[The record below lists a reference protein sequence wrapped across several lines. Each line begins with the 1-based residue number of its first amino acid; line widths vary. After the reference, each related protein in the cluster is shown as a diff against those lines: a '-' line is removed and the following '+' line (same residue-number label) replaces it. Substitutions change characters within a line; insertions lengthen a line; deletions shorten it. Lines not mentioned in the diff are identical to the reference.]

1 MTLREVFESRSEE
14 WINTTSRTICED
26 IQLDWNLVSCIV
38 RVCTRN
44 PEYVPGYRMSRNDSD
59 PDKIRKWLNRFN
71 QSFLNR
77 PSRKIGAQMT
87 TISDPLID
95 VIFEAYGYQNTDEIR
110 TNHRNSMMAENI
122 LGSLLEEYLHQN
134 VIGTGWRV
142 AWGESVKSVDVVK
155 CNTDGTFVLLQVKN
169 KYNSENSSSQAVR
182 EGTIIEKWH
191 RLKADG
197 TTRWPELCQ
206 LFGLQQNQ
214 MTEQRYRDWVTVQ
227 IRNNPAMISFE

>member
-1 MTLREVFESRSEE
+1 MTLREVFESRTGE
-14 WINTTSRTICED
+14 WIDATSRTICEE

-38 RVCTRN
+38 RVCIRN
-44 PEYVPGYRMSRNDSD
+44 PEYVPGYRMSMNDSD
-59 PDKIRKWLNRFN
+59 IDKIRKWLNRFN
-71 QSFLNR
+71 QSFVNR
-77 PSRKIGAQMT
+77 PSRKKGTQMT

-95 VIFEAYGYQNTDEIR
+95 VIFEACGSQNADEIR

-122 LGSLLEEYLHQN
+122 LGSLLEEYLHEN
-134 VIGTGWRV
+134 LIGTRWRI
-142 AWGESVKSVDVVK
+142 AWGESVKSVDAVK
-155 CNTDGTFVLLQVKN
+155 CNADDTFVLLQVKN

-182 EGTIIEKWH
+182 EGTTIEKWH

-206 LFGLQQNQ
+206 LFGLPQNQ

-227 IRNNPAMISFE
+227 IQNNPGMISFE